1 MMCYASH
8 ALVVQWLER
17 QSDTLEVDSSIL
29 SQGTMNNNEY
39 TETELLALQSE
50 KIAEVH
56 NKFDRGELETVVPD
70 DLP

>member
-1 MMCYASH
+1 M
-8 ALVVQWLER
+8 
-17 QSDTLEVDSSIL
+17 T
-29 SQGTMNNNEY
+29 EY